1 MLQPETYDSIIVFVR
16 VFGIFFDTTSIL
28 FPTDAF
34 GRAGFD
40 GFLDAVLGPAFRQDD
55 LGFFFIFVKG
65 ENLLTE
71 FNTTFTSD
79 AFIFVDHDT
88 FSHCLPPSGA
98 VSGI

>member
-1 MLQPETYDSIIVFVR
+1 MLRPKTYDSIIGLVR
-16 VFGIFFDTTSIL
+16 VFGIFFDPTSIL

-65 ENLLTE
+65 ENLFAE

-79 AFIFVDHDT
+79 AFIFIDHDAL
-88 FSHCLPPSGA
+88 SHCLPPNGA